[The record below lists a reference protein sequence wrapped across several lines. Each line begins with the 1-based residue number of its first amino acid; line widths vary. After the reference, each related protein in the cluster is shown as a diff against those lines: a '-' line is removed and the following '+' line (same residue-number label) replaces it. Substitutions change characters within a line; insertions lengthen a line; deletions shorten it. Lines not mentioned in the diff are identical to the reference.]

1 MPFLKFPKIFM
12 PQKCW
17 LKEKLTIWFLYRFSV
32 NRSKRDLPRLLACDV
47 GHHQRSRRMRR
58 RAWSNEAMPAILP
71 RWCWYL
77 EEKLTKNNQK
87 NAGDDC
93 WVVGFFGWFVWLV
106 CWLVGWVVGWVG
118 GCCWLKGTATITS
131 CFWWQKSCTTLDVQ
145 NPAKTGIFYIHFAYD
160 YMYMSMSSGAAVS
173 SSTYTHKKRNGS
185 LSRATTTSLLK
196 QVGEV
201 NHVKLHICALA
212 VSFWV

>member
-93 WVVGFFGWFVWLV
+93 WVVGLFGWFVGWLGGWLV
-106 CWLVGWVVGWVG
+106 VWVVVVGW
-118 GCCWLKGTATITS
+118 K
-131 CFWWQKSCTTLDVQ
+131 VQ
-145 NPAKTGIFYIHFAYD
+145 PLSRHVFDGRNPAPPWMYRTLRKLVYFIYILHMIICTCQCQVVQQSAVVHIRTRKGMVLCPGPLLLPF
-160 YMYMSMSSGAAVS
+160 SNRSG
-173 SSTYTHKKRNGS
+173 K
-185 LSRATTTSLLK
+185 
-196 QVGEV
+196 
-201 NHVKLHICALA
+201 
-212 VSFWV
+212 